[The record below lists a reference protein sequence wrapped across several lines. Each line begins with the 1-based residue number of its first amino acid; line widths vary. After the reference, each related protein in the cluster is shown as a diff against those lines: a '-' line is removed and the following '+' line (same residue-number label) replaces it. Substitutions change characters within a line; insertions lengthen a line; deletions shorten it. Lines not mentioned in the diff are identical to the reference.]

1 MNSLELNTVY
11 IIFTSL
17 PVYPPFPLSTVHP
30 LSIFL
35 IMWLTIAFSFDVII
49 NTCLQL
55 LNPSIN
61 LSITKPIKITLKN
74 PNNPLSTP
82 NTLIANIQTDESV
95 SNTDIPIPIGV
106 NLLIIVY

>member
-1 MNSLELNTVY
+1 MY
-11 IIFTSL
+11 ITFISL

-35 IMWLTIAFSFDVII
+35 IIWLTMSFSFDVII
-49 NTCLQL
+49 NTCLHL

-82 NTLIANIQTDESV
+82 NTVMANIAE
-95 SNTDIPIPIGV
+95 
-106 NLLIIVY
+106 